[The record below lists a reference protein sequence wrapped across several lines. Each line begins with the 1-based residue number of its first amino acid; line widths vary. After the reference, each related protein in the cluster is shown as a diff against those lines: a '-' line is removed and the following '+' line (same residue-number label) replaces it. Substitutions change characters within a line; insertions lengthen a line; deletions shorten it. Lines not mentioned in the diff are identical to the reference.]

1 MTRTTHSS
9 RPLFFFLV
17 LVIVGYGW
25 SAFPDVSTPT
35 FAQTE
40 TRSSRPIRKTG
51 ILAALK
57 VNGLSTAEFIA
68 EIERRGVDFRMT
80 AADEQEFLAAGARPE
95 IIAAIR
101 SNYRGNATP
110 PPKTNEK
117 NKNGGDPLDKVV
129 GVKLPPRGL
138 DYDEVFDQG
147 LEALKNQDAN
157 TALNRFATAA
167 RIRPEDPKAFAML
180 GYTHLYVTG
189 NLPEAERNMAQAM
202 NLGGTAVFRVYHDHD
217 GFFGNFCSGSLFVGR
232 NDVTF
237 RADDGK
243 HTFAA
248 ERPTIRE
255 VKTNGFVGS
264 ELGAFHV
271 KVRLE
276 KDKDRNYNFAP
287 LTKQRFE
294 SDLVVRLY
302 RSF

>member
-1 MTRTTHSS
+1 MTRTRRYF
-9 RPLFFFLV
+9 RPLFFLLV
-17 LVIVGYGW
+17 LTVIGYGW
-25 SAFPDVSTPT
+25 SAFQEVSKPAL
-35 FAQTE
+35 AQSDA
-40 TRSSRPIRKTG
+40 RSSRPIRKTG

-57 VNGLSTAEFIA
+57 VNGLSTAEFVS
-68 EIERRGVDFRMT
+68 EIERRGVDFQMT
-80 AADEQEFLAAGARPE
+80 SADESDFLAAGARPE

-101 SNYRGNATP
+101 SNYRGNTAP
-110 PPKTNEK
+110 PPRTNGK
-117 NKNGGDPLDKVV
+117 NKNGGDSLDKVV
-129 GVKLPPRGL
+129 GVKRPPKGL
-138 DYDEVFDQG
+138 DYDDLFDQG
-147 LEALKNQDAN
+147 VEALKNQDAN
-157 TALNRFATAA
+157 TALARFTTATGV
-167 RIRPEDPKAFAML
+167 RPQDPKAYAML
-180 GYTHLYVTG
+180 GYTHLYVTR
-189 NLPEAERNMAQAM
+189 NLPEAERNMAQAI

-248 ERPTIRE
+248 DRATIKE

-271 KVRLE
+271 KVRLG

>member
-1 MTRTTHSS
+1 MTRTTYHS
-9 RPLFFFLV
+9 RPLFFLLILTV
-17 LVIVGYGW
+17 VGYGW
-25 SAFPDVSTPT
+25 SAFQDFSQPAL
-35 FAQTE
+35 AQSE
-40 TRSSRPIRKTG
+40 ARSSRPIRKTG

-57 VNGLSTAEFIA
+57 VNGLSTAEFVS
-68 EIERRGVDFRMT
+68 EIERRGVDFQMT
-80 AADEQEFLAAGARPE
+80 PADEQEFLAAGARPE

-101 SNYRGNATP
+101 AGYRGAP
-110 PPKTNEK
+110 PVKTGGK
-117 NKNGGDPLDKVV
+117 GKNGGDSLDKVV
-129 GVKLPPRGL
+129 GVKRPPKGL
-138 DYDEVFDQG
+138 DYDDVFDQG
-147 LEALKNQDAN
+147 VEALKNQDAN
-157 TALNRFATAA
+157 TALARFATATG
-167 RIRPEDPKAFAML
+167 IRPEDPKAYAML

-189 NLPEAERNMAQAM
+189 NLPEAERNMAQAI

-248 ERPTIRE
+248 DRATIKE

-271 KVRLE
+271 KVRLG